1 MPDPTS
7 PQSIPQALANIALA
21 NQIFNVNLQQQNA
34 IAHQQAMSQIEIV
47 ALGKCVQALL
57 DADTSDIEAIEAMTA
72 RIIKMF
78 DQLQAKSEER
88 LAARQ
93 KQIDAL
99 LK

>member
-1 MPDPTS
+1 MTDPTS
-7 PQSIPQALANIALA
+7 PQSVPEALANITLA
-21 NQIFNVNLQQQNA
+21 NQIFNVNLQQQDA
-34 IAHQQAMSQIEIV
+34 IAHRQAISQIEIV

-57 DADTSDIEAIEAMTA
+57 EADISDIEAIEAMTA

-78 DQLQAKSEER
+78 EQLQAKSEER